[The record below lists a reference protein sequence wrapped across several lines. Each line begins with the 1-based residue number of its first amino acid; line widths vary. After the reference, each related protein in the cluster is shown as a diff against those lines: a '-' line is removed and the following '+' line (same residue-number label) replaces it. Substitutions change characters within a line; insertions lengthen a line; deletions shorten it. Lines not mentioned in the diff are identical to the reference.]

1 MDGKYHRMILAEA
14 IPVTSRLWSHGYF
27 DFLCTFL
34 SLKKKKIPKITVYLF
49 CFSKQKIKLTLLQKY
64 LGTCFNTK
72 GIFFYGLC
80 KSVLRFILQSYID
93 SLT

>member
-1 MDGKYHRMILAEA
+1 MDGKYPRMILVEA

-34 SLKKKKIPKITVYLF
+34 SLKKKIPKITLYLF

-64 LGTCFNTK
+64 LGTYFNTK
-72 GIFFYGLC
+72 VIFFYGLC

>member
-1 MDGKYHRMILAEA
+1 MVS
-14 IPVTSRLWSHGYF
+14 PSNCPF
-27 DFLCTFL
+27 PFLFSGPNNL
-34 SLKKKKIPKITVYLF
+34 YLF

-64 LGTCFNTK
+64 LGTYFNTK
-72 GIFFYGLC
+72 VIFFYGLC